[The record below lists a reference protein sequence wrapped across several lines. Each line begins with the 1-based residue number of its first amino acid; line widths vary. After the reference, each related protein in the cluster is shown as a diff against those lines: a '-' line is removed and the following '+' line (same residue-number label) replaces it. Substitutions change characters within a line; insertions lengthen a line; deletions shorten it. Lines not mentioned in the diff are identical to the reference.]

1 MVMMVIM
8 VILLACYA
16 YRSVGMW
23 CMLALR
29 TDTACKD
36 RRILSSS
43 QMAAIKLMII

>member
-1 MVMMVIM
+1 MVIM
-8 VILLACYA
+8 VIMVIMLII

-36 RRILSSS
+36 RRMLSSS
-43 QMAAIKLMII
+43 QIAAIKLMII